1 MRWKE
6 NPEWRNRTEN
16 FSGAQGFWRFQAERS
31 GRCLWDHPRPSARD
45 SAGEPEGLTRV
56 RQEPRSLENFQSRAE
71 AEAKRRLRG
80 LTVRKGGVPRRIV
93 WGLASGLQRILHT
106 RLYVSNRAQLPL
118 LSTSSA
124 AFLSLPLWNMQL
136 TNVHAAHIGSARSK
150 LPAAAQTKAPG
161 GPAAPAL
168 LSPGVSFSLVDEE
181 NKFFVSKDLKIC
193 FQKCQSSWSW
203 WWIYC
208 RQKKMDVAAGEA
220 THDAAAGGAGGEDE
234 GDAPASED

>member
-1 MRWKE
+1 
-6 NPEWRNRTEN
+6 
-16 FSGAQGFWRFQAERS
+16 
-31 GRCLWDHPRPSARD
+31 
-45 SAGEPEGLTRV
+45 
-56 RQEPRSLENFQSRAE
+56 
-71 AEAKRRLRG
+71 
-80 LTVRKGGVPRRIV
+80 
-93 WGLASGLQRILHT
+93 
-106 RLYVSNRAQLPL
+106 
-118 LSTSSA
+118 
-124 AFLSLPLWNMQL
+124 MQL

-193 FQKCQSSWSW
+193 FEKCQSSWSW